1 MGPHSQH
8 SARQGAVDQ
17 RELIG
22 SAMPRRPQSYS
33 VREAVNEH
41 EVQAALLNA
50 TKGYGGVVRFAK
62 RVGFSREYVQG
73 MLYGG
78 GRISTRVAS
87 ALGFQLM
94 WVRREK

>member
-1 MGPHSQH
+1 
-8 SARQGAVDQ
+8 
-17 RELIG
+17 
-22 SAMPRRPQSYS
+22 MPRGPYS

-41 EVQAALLNA
+41 EVQAALLDA

-62 RVGFSREYVQG
+62 RVGFSRHYVQT

-94 WVRREK
+94 WVRKEQKNGN